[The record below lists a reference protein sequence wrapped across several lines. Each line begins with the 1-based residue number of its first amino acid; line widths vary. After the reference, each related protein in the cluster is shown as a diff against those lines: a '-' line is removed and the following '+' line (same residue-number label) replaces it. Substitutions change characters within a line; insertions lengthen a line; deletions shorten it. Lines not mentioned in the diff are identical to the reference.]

1 MKNRRPVTKGKAA
14 RGRWGQDSNYFYNN
28 AVPSNSFVAKTKV
41 EAGTYMMAPDSA
53 DKATESRGI
62 WGGIPLNMQIRE
74 LKPDGTTRLDSNRQ
88 IQSNEPFFV
97 TGQSYV
103 SKQGNV
109 VLVEIIPPDGY
120 PGWIEI
126 RRADDMIHGHQSFN
140 DIANET
146 VKYWFA
152 QTFSGKKRRQSDR

>member
-14 RGRWGQDSNYFYNN
+14 RGWNDRHTYSPPPN
-28 AVPSNSFVAKTKV
+28 PFVTKTKV

-53 DKATESRGI
+53 DKATELYASRGI

-126 RRADDMIHGHQSFN
+126 RRADDVIHGHQSFN

-146 VKYWFA
+146 VKYWFT